1 MEEADSFPEHSKMTY
16 EVEAS
21 IQTIGNFLE
30 CVGEK
35 GWFLTEGAN
44 DGSTWNVPWDD
55 VQKAMAEFHGID
67 YAAYLAEKEKALEM
81 YRQS

>member
-1 MEEADSFPEHSKMTY
+1 MTY

-44 DGSTWNVPWDD
+44 DGS
-55 VQKAMAEFHGID
+55 
-67 YAAYLAEKEKALEM
+67 LE
-81 YRQS
+81 RPLG